1 MNPSQFI
8 QTVPFTPANGGTIA
22 GLCLAN
28 VCKGYGIG
36 NKYNSAWEAWG
47 HTQQHADRDIPSG
60 VAVPIFYSYT
70 TIIDGVTA
78 NYGHINVQL
87 PDGTVWSDGNIYAS
101 IDDYMS
107 KKSPRFVGW
116 GESVNDFKVIEGG
129 GMTPEQAAELQDAL
143 NYKTQVTSSNA
154 WADPNGFSN
163 DVSRV
168 APHIN
173 NLMADRIATTSA
185 LGIPV
190 TSDADQI
197 TAAINDLKT
206 NGSIPTVLAPGTYK
220 VN

>member
-1 MNPSQFI
+1 MDFTQVIAFI
-8 QTVPFTPANGGTIA
+8 TANGGATP

-28 VCKGYGIG
+28 VCKGYGIP
-36 NKYNSAWEAWG
+36 NKYGSAWEAWG

-70 TIIDGVTA
+70 TTIDGVTA

-87 PDGTVWSDGNIYAS
+87 PNGTVWSDGNIYAS

-107 KKSPRFVGW
+107 KKFPRFVGW

-173 NLMADRIATTSA
+173 NLMADRIATTTA

-190 TSDADQI
+190 TSNADQI
-197 TAAINDLKT
+197 TAAINALKSGSVSSVVV
-206 NGSIPTVLAPGTYK
+206 NGVNYK
-220 VN
+220 PE